1 MTVLYL
7 KPVSGLA
14 NRLRTIASAR
24 VEARR
29 TGRRMQVLWER
40 DHALNCNF
48 RDLFQPPE
56 DFAVT
61 DYCRGVPEPLLPA
74 VRALWPTS
82 RRQADSAP
90 HRWLRRRLA
99 PGLAKEDFNIK
110 VEKDTLSISAKK
122 ETAPVEGENVKVREF
137 AYTSFARNFTLPKT
151 VNAEAIEARYE
162 NGILFLSIPKKEEA
176 LPQVRQIE
184 VG

>member
-1 MTVLYL
+1 MESKSHLKTKIPTAMKVITV
-7 KPVSGLA
+7 KPQVPAFLADQSFDRLINRFLGSEVSFGP
-14 NRLRTIASAR
+14 
-24 VEARR
+24 
-29 TGRRMQVLWER
+29 
-40 DHALNCNF
+40 F
-48 RDLFQPPE
+48 RDWVE
-56 DFAVT
+56 N
-61 DYCRGVPEPLLPA
+61 RPA
-74 VRALWPTS
+74 VNIVETENAYRIELA
-82 RRQADSAP
+82 
-90 HRWLRRRLA
+90 A